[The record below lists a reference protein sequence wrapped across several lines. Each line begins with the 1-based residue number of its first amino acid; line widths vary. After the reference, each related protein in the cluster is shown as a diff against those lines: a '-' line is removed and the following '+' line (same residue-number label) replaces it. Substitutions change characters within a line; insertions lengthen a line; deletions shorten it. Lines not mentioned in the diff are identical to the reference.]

1 MRFPGFYG
9 NAGLKARLSAAGDR
23 GSLSHCYILE
33 GPEGSGKKTLA
44 RILAAAMECE
54 AEGGGKPCGVCPA
67 CRKALGQGH
76 PDIITIDSDTATV
89 PIRLIR
95 GMQTDA
101 FIRPNEGRKKVYV
114 IPRAQAIQSSTQ
126 NVLLKLLEEPPSYCA
141 FLLLTESAG
150 QLLTTVRSRAVTLTL
165 FPLEDSEL
173 LSALRERFPE
183 ETQDRLAAAAE
194 ESQGYLGQAISY
206 LESPEDPLAQRA
218 SKFAAAFSKGDE
230 LSLLQAMLSCGGK
243 RPELLSLLSR
253 LYRMFTTAMTPA
265 SGGARSQDLRTL
277 AASATEQQLYASAQ
291 AISHGIRLLQANG
304 NCDLVIGAVL
314 AELRLPIN
322 KSERS

>member
-1 MRFPGFYG
+1 MQFPGFYG

-23 GSLSHCYILE
+23 NNLSHCYILE
-33 GPEGSGKKTLA
+33 GPGGSGKKTLA

-54 AEGGGKPCGVCPA
+54 ADAGKRPCGICPA

-95 GMQTDA
+95 QMQTDA
-101 FIRPNEGRKKVYV
+101 FIRPNEGRKKVYLL
-114 IPRAQAIQSSTQ
+114 PRAQAIQSASQ
-126 NVLLKLLEEPPSYCA
+126 NVLLKLLEEPPGYCTFILMA
-141 FLLLTESAG
+141 ENAG

-165 FPLEDSEL
+165 FPLTEAEL
-173 LSALRERFPE
+173 LPPLKERFPDAR
-183 ETQDRLAAAAE
+183 QDALAAAME

-206 LESPEDPLAQRA
+206 LESPESPLAQQA
-218 SKFAAAFSKGDE
+218 SRFAAAFAKGDE
-230 LSLLQAMLSCGGK
+230 LSLLQTLLSCGGK

-253 LYRMFTTAMTPA
+253 LYRMFTRAIAQSTEGTQ
-265 SGGARSQDLRTL
+265 SQDLRTL
-277 AASATEQQLYASAQ
+277 AAATEGQLYTSAQ
-291 AISHGIRLLQANG
+291 AIAHGIRLLQANG
-304 NCDLVIGAVL
+304 NCDLVIGALL

-322 KSERS
+322 QSERS

>member
-23 GSLSHCYILE
+23 DSLSHCYILE
-33 GPEGSGKKTLA
+33 GPKGSGKKTLA

-54 AEGGGKPCGVCPA
+54 AAGAKPCGTCPA

-95 GMQTDA
+95 QMQTDA

-114 IPRAQAIQSSTQ
+114 IPRAQDIQSSTQ

-165 FPLEDSEL
+165 FPLPESEL
-173 LSALRERFPE
+173 LPALRERFPDAE
-183 ETQDRLAAAAE
+183 PDRLAAAAE
-194 ESQGYLGQAISY
+194 ESQGYLGQAIAHMDAPESS
-206 LESPEDPLAQRA
+206 LEKRA
-218 SKFAAAFSKGDE
+218 SQFIAAFSKGDE
-230 LSLLQAMLSCGGK
+230 LSLLQTMLSCGGK
-243 RPELLSLLSR
+243 RPELLALLSR
-253 LYRMFTTAMTPA
+253 LYRMFTAAMA
-265 SGGARSQDLRTL
+265 GSAAEARSQDLRTL
-277 AASATEQQLYASAQ
+277 SSAATEQQLFASAQ
-291 AISHGIRLLQANG
+291 AMAHGIRLLQANG

-314 AELRLPIN
+314 TELRLPIN
-322 KSERS
+322 QSERS

>member
-1 MRFPGFYG
+1 MQFPEFYG

-23 GSLSHCYILE
+23 DNFSHCYILE
-33 GPEGSGKKTLA
+33 GPKGSGKKTLA

-54 AEGGGKPCGVCPA
+54 ADAGKKPCGVCSA

-95 GMQTDA
+95 QMQTDA
-101 FIRPNEGRKKVYV
+101 FIRPNEGRKKVYL
-114 IPRAQAIQSSTQ
+114 IPRAQDIQSSSQ

-141 FLLLTESAG
+141 FILMAENAG

-165 FPLEDSEL
+165 FPLTETEL
-173 LSALRERFPE
+173 LPPLKERFPDA
-183 ETQDRLAAAAE
+183 TQDILAAAIE
-194 ESQGYLGQAISY
+194 ESQGYLGQAIDY
-206 LESPEDPLAQRA
+206 LESPESPLALQA
-218 SKFAAAFSKGDE
+218 SRFAAAFAKGDE
-230 LSLLQAMLSCGGK
+230 LSLLQTLLSCGGK

-253 LYRMFTTAMTPA
+253 LYRMFTGAMSQNSDGP
-265 SGGARSQDLRTL
+265 RSQDLQTL
-277 AASATEQQLYASAQ
+277 AAASTEGQLYTSAQ
-291 AISHGIRLLQANG
+291 AIARGIRLLQANG
-304 NCDLVIGAVL
+304 NCDLVIGALL

-322 KSERS
+322 QSERS